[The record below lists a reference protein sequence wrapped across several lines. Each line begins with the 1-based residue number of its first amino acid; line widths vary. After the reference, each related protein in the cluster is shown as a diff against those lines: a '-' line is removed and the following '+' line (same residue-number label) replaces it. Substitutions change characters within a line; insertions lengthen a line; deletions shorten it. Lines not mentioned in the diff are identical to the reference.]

1 MSKFSLCRFGIHH
14 RSLGEKNSIT
24 SLLYRYIVR
33 YLDYC
38 TDIMSSIRHD
48 RKLILFYIMRM
59 SHSRYILS
67 K

>member
-1 MSKFSLCRFGIHH
+1 MSKFSLCRFAIHH

-24 SLLYRYIVR
+24 GLFYR

-48 RKLILFYIMRM
+48 RKVIFFLHCADVTQYRYTW
-59 SHSRYILS
+59 YILS